1 MATMKVQTID
11 TTANEEASVN
21 FDVKGFEFLVT
32 NTTGDSI
39 RVTLGEEYSAENS
52 VMVPADSSRVVTVS
66 KVHSL
71 SHATSSISI
80 MPVATSTGGVEVQC
94 ILW

>member
-1 MATMKVQTID
+1 MATIKVQTID

-21 FDVKGFEFLVT
+21 FDVKGLEFLVT
-32 NTTGDSI
+32 NTSGDNI
-39 RVTLGEEYSAENS
+39 RVTLGEEYSSENS
-52 VMVPADSSRVVTVS
+52 VIVPADSSRIVTVA

-80 MPVATSTGGVEVQC
+80 MPVETSSQGVEIQC